1 MAAGEDG
8 ASRAL
13 GVPKGTAVAALLLSM
28 IGFYAAYA
36 LLAATTLV
44 LLWLHDQA
52 TPLMAGAVTLFLVI
66 AFAIPA
72 LALWLRGRG
81 SRPLPPR
88 LKKIAFIKALLDAVA
103 QAPAELLHN
112 RPLLARVTAFNALIF
127 LADTGT
133 LFVCLRSLGEQA
145 GAATALIAYVMA
157 SIAVTLAP
165 VPMGLG
171 SFEATATA
179 TLHLLGVPVE
189 AAFAGT
195 MLLRLMT
202 LWFPLLPGLFLLRGA
217 MARRRPPGGKA

>member
-1 MAAGEDG
+1 
-8 ASRAL
+8 
-13 GVPKGTAVAALLLSM
+13 M

-36 LLAATTLV
+36 LLASIALV

-52 TPLMAGAVTLFLVI
+52 TPLMAGAVTLFLVV

-88 LKKIAFIKALLDAVA
+88 LEKIAFIKALLDAVA
-103 QAPAELLHN
+103 QAPVELLHD
-112 RPLLARVTAFNALIF
+112 RRLLARVVAFNALIF
-127 LADTGT
+127 IADVCT
-133 LFVCLRSLGEQA
+133 LFVCLRSLGEPA
-145 GAATALIAYVMA
+145 GVATALIAYIMA

-171 SFEATATA
+171 SFEATSTA

-195 MLLRLMT
+195 MLLRLLT
-202 LWFPLLPGLFLLRGA
+202 LWLPLLPGLYLLHGA
-217 MARRRPPGGKA
+217 MAHRRSSRLKT